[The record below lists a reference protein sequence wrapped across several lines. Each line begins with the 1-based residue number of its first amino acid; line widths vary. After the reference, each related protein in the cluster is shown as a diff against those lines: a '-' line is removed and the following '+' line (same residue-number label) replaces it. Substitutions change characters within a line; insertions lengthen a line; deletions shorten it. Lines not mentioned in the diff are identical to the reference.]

1 MSAHRPPP
9 RRPGLLGR
17 LAAGL
22 LLLGAAAPGDAADT
36 AAPEITRWEVDGG
49 ADAYFAERPSL
60 PIVDIQLVL
69 DAGSAR
75 DGEHPGL
82 AELVARTLDAGT
94 AELGADELARRLEDT
109 GARLSTAVERDHARV
124 HLRSLARPAG
134 LDEAVALLERLLEA
148 PAFRGEAVRRE
159 REGQLQEIR
168 AERQS
173 AAAIAERAL
182 FRSMYGDHPY
192 ASPPLGTDAAVADL
206 GPEQVAAFYERYY
219 VAANASVAIV
229 GDLEPER
236 ARALAERLTGAL
248 APGEPA
254 ADLPP
259 APERPARREVRIDF
273 PAAQTALY
281 MGQPAIAR
289 GETALEYPLRVADQ
303 ALGGAGMVSRLF
315 RTMREERGLSY
326 STGSQFRVLRARGP
340 WVVHSQVEAEHAAE
354 ARRVLR
360 DEIER
365 LDAEGLDAEGVDK
378 AVRQLTGAFPLAL
391 ASNAALS
398 RELAT
403 MAAYGLP
410 GDHLARYTPRMEAVE
425 PADVRKALD
434 ARLDPERMATVVVG
448 PDVERSSEDDEE
460 EAAAE

>member
-1 MSAHRPPP
+1 MSAHRPPACRP
-9 RRPGLLGR
+9 RRLAR
-17 LAAGL
+17 LVAGL
-22 LLLGAAAPGDAADT
+22 LLLGAAAPGGAAE
-36 AAPEITRWEVDGG
+36 APAPEIARWELGGG
-49 ADAYFAERPSL
+49 ADAYFAERPTL

-82 AELVARTLDAGT
+82 AELVARTLDEGT
-94 AELGADELARRLEDT
+94 AGLSAGELARRLEDT
-109 GARLSTAVERDHARV
+109 GARLSTAVGRDYARV
-124 HLRSLARPAG
+124 HLRSLARPAT
-134 LDEAVALLERLLEA
+134 LDEAVALLERVLEA
-148 PAFRGEAVRRE
+148 PAFAGEAVRRE

-182 FRSMYGDHPY
+182 FRAMYGEHPY
-192 ASPPLGTDAAVADL
+192 ASPPLGTEAAVAEL
-206 GPEQVAAFYERYY
+206 GPERVAAFYERYY
-219 VAANASVAIV
+219 VAANASVAVV
-229 GDLEPER
+229 GDIEPER

-254 ADLPP
+254 AALPP

-289 GETALEYPLRVADQ
+289 GEVALEYPLRVADQ

-326 STGSQFRVLRARGP
+326 ATGSRLHVLRAQGP
-340 WVVHSQVEAEHAAE
+340 WLVYSQVKAERAPE

-360 DEIER
+360 GEIER
-365 LDAEGLDAEGVDK
+365 LDAEGLDGQGVRK

-398 RELAT
+398 RELAS
-403 MAAYGLP
+403 MAFYDLP
-410 GDHLARYTPRMEAVE
+410 TSHLARYTPRMEAVE
-425 PADVRKALD
+425 PADVRQALA
-434 ARLDPERMATVVVG
+434 ARLDPQRMATVVVG
-448 PDVERSSEDDEE
+448 PDAEQPSEGT
-460 EAAAE
+460 EAAAQ